1 MYSYKQNFI
10 KHKFISMNRLS
21 NLDPSASLT
30 WRFVVGAL
38 SLTLTRCLAASSV
51 LPEALEPEEGDFAK
65 DGAGLLHKKKHI
77 SQ

>member
-1 MYSYKQNFI
+1 
-10 KHKFISMNRLS
+10 MNRMS

-51 LPEALEPEEGDFAK
+51 LAEALEPEEGDFAK
-65 DGAGLLHKKKHI
+65 DGAGLYA
-77 SQ
+77 

>member
-1 MYSYKQNFI
+1 
-10 KHKFISMNRLS
+10 MNRLS

-51 LPEALEPEEGDFAK
+51 LPEALEPEGDFAK

>member
-1 MYSYKQNFI
+1 MS
-10 KHKFISMNRLS
+10 RLS